1 MEHMLVFPVPS
12 QEASRPLKLVLRCT
26 VAVFTLFVLVGLAA
40 HAAPPILTPIDP
52 GGFTQETHPGETRSF
67 DVTYTDAQGDAPK
80 TLDLVLETPGGQ
92 VTEHAAIPP
101 GDPTQG
107 IPVTWTYTP
116 ENSGAYRFHFEAVS
130 TTGQSVRFPASPTN
144 DYEFASVNPWTKIGI
159 FIAGLIVAFLILPF
173 VVYVAARSVNRQG
186 DPAAA
191 ARIGLFLGV
200 LASLGLYLYLFA
212 ADYGVLGIALASV
225 AAVAILIVLFSRR
238 RAI

>member
-1 MEHMLVFPVPS
+1 
-12 QEASRPLKLVLRCT
+12 
-26 VAVFTLFVLVGLAA
+26 
-40 HAAPPILTPIDP
+40 
-52 GGFTQETHPGETRSF
+52 
-67 DVTYTDAQGDAPK
+67 
-80 TLDLVLETPGGQ
+80 
-92 VTEHAAIPP
+92 
-101 GDPTQG
+101 
-107 IPVTWTYTP
+107 
-116 ENSGAYRFHFEAVS
+116 
-130 TTGQSVRFPASPTN
+130 
-144 DYEFASVNPWTKIGI
+144 
-159 FIAGLIVAFLILPF
+159 LILPF